1 MLKRKEGTNKGKK
14 GGREEDGRMTMLKSD
29 EIKYMVKYPEQNK
42 EKIMQQTEQ
51 TFWIMLNIFKPVW
64 VKPHIN

>member
-51 TFWIMLNIFKPVW
+51 TFWIMLNIFKPV
-64 VKPHIN
+64 